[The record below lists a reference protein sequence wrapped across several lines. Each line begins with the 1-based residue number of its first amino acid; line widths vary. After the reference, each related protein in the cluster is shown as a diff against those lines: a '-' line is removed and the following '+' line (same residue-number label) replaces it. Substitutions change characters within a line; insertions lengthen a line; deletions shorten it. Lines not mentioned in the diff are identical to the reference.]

1 MKIKIDA
8 NFKDKDNKLGLGIGF
23 AILQMY
29 W

>member
-8 NFKDKDNKLGLGIGF
+8 NFKDKDNKLGLEFGF